1 MRGESNEIW
10 NNRNLSFIL
19 ILRIEANE
27 DDSHKLVVVHLFP
40 TVRSIGS
47 NALCQTIYRAST
59 SVGAFFLSKTDY
71 GMKKLAVN
79 VIKRRILADTITPVS
94 IYLKVRDIYPNS
106 LLLESSDYHSKE
118 NSYSFICMDPL
129 AEFLV
134 HHNVISTSLPGQ
146 EIYREAAGPGNKV
159 VESLRNFLTAF
170 DIESGGEA
178 LLVDG
183 IFGYASFDAVQYFED
198 ISFQS
203 TLPDKEDIPEM
214 RYNFFRFV
222 LAINHLTNELLL
234 FEHIVNGGNSEIDRV
249 STLLHNRNIATYGFA
264 SSGKESSRLS
274 DDDFKAMVARGKE
287 HCYRGDVFQI
297 VLSRQF
303 YQDFTGDEF
312 NVYRALRSINPSPYL
327 FYFDYGSYKLFGSSP
342 EAQIEVKDGR
352 AYINP
357 IAGTFRRTGND
368 REDQELARKLTEDE
382 KENAE
387 HVMLVDLA
395 RNDLSRTTRK
405 VQVEDY
411 REIQFYSHV
420 IHMVSKVSGEVPED
434 VNSIRILAESFPAGT
449 LSGAPKYRAMEL
461 IDQYEGK
468 RRGYYGG
475 AIGFLRFNGDINHA
489 IMIRSFLSRD
499 HRLYYQA
506 GAGVVSESTEEG
518 ELQEVNNKLAALKSA
533 IEMATN
539 MNKY

>member
-1 MRGESNEIW
+1 
-10 NNRNLSFIL
+10 
-19 ILRIEANE
+19 
-27 DDSHKLVVVHLFP
+27 
-40 TVRSIGS
+40 
-47 NALCQTIYRAST
+47 
-59 SVGAFFLSKTDY
+59 
-71 GMKKLAVN
+71 MKKVP
-79 VIKRRILADTITPVS
+79 VKVVRRKILADIITPVS

-134 HHNVISTSLPGQ
+134 QQNKISTTLPGQ
-146 EIYREAAGPGNKV
+146 ETSHEDIVSGNEV
-159 VESLRNFLTAF
+159 VDGLRAFLSAF
-170 DIESGGEA
+170 ELESGGEA
-178 LLVDG
+178 LLADG

-198 ISFQS
+198 IRFQS
-203 TLPDKEDIPEM
+203 SQPEKENIPEV
-214 RYNFFRFV
+214 RYNFFRYV
-222 LAINHLTNELLL
+222 LAVNHLSNELLI
-234 FEHIVNGGNSEIDRV
+234 FENIVNGGDSEIDRV

-264 SSGKESSRLS
+264 TSGEESSNLS
-274 DDDFKAMVARGKE
+274 DDDFRAMVAKGKE

-297 VLSRQF
+297 VLSRQYF
-303 YQDFTGDEF
+303 QDFTGDEF

-342 EAQIEVKDGR
+342 EAQIEVKGAK

-357 IAGTFRRTGND
+357 IAGTFKRTGND
-368 REDQELARKLTEDE
+368 REDQELARMLTKDE

-395 RNDLSRTTRK
+395 RNDLSRSTSK
-405 VQVEDY
+405 VTVEEY

-420 IHMVSKVSGEVPED
+420 IHMVSKVSGVLPED
-434 VNSIRILAESFPAGT
+434 ANTIRILAESFPAGT
-449 LSGAPKYRAMEL
+449 LSGAPKYKAMEL
-461 IDQYEGK
+461 IDLYEKK
-468 RRGYYGG
+468 RRGFYGG

-533 IEMATN
+533 IEMAGN
-539 MNKY
+539 MNKFN

>member
-1 MRGESNEIW
+1 
-10 NNRNLSFIL
+10 
-19 ILRIEANE
+19 
-27 DDSHKLVVVHLFP
+27 
-40 TVRSIGS
+40 
-47 NALCQTIYRAST
+47 
-59 SVGAFFLSKTDY
+59 
-71 GMKKLAVN
+71 MKKVP
-79 VIKRRILADTITPVS
+79 VRVVKRKILADIITPVS

-134 HHNVISTSLPGQ
+134 QHNKISTTLPG
-146 EIYREAAGPGNKV
+146 RETSHEDIVSGNEV
-159 VESLRNFLTAF
+159 VEGLRGFLSAF
-170 DIESGGEA
+170 EVESGEEA

-198 ISFQS
+198 IRFHS
-203 TLPDKEDIPEM
+203 TLPEKEDIPEV

-222 LAINHLTNELLL
+222 LAVNHLTNELLL
-234 FEHIVNGGNSEIDRV
+234 FEHIVNGGESEIDRV

-264 SSGKESSRLS
+264 TSGEEASNLS
-274 DDDFKAMVARGKE
+274 DDDFRAMVAKGKE

-303 YQDFTGDEF
+303 FQDFTGDEF

-327 FYFDYGSYKLFGSSP
+327 FYYDYGSYKLFGSSP
-342 EAQIEVKDGR
+342 EAQLEVKGAK

-368 REDQELARKLTEDE
+368 REDQELARMLTEDE

-395 RNDLSRTTRK
+395 RNDLSRSTRK
-405 VQVEDY
+405 VTVEEY

-420 IHMVSKVSGEVPED
+420 IHMVSKVSGVLPED
-434 VNSIRILAESFPAGT
+434 ANTIRILAESFPAGT
-449 LSGAPKYRAMEL
+449 LSGAPKYKAMEL
-461 IDQYEGK
+461 IDLYEGK
-468 RRGYYGG
+468 RRGFYGG
-475 AIGFLRFNGDINHA
+475 AIGFLRFNGDIIHA

-533 IEMATN
+533 IEMAGN
-539 MNKY
+539 MNKFN